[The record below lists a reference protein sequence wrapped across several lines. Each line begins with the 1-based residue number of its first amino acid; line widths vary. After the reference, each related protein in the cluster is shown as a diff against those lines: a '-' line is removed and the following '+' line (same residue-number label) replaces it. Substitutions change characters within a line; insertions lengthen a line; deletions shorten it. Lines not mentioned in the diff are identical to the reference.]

1 MFELKEIMRQRESKV
16 FAEIWNRLRE
26 GNHTADDILK
36 IKERIIEE
44 NGVHDPLEAPHLFIQ
59 NIKVWLNEFNQR
71 IHHVATGE
79 KYCIKHLI
87 VL

>member
-44 NGVHDPLEAPHLFIQ
+44 NGVHDPLEAPHLFIH
-59 NIKVWLNEFNQR
+59 NIKVN
-71 IHHVATGE
+71 
-79 KYCIKHLI
+79 
-87 VL
+87 